1 MGAGSG
7 IEGKLN
13 EQSSAVGEGKMK
25 KNLQNAAG
33 ALVIGI
39 ISVFSTAPVN
49 AQLTTTNLT
58 ILSPED
64 LANAL
69 VGPGVTIE
77 NVTYTGSAIS
87 AGLFD
92 GGDGIIGFEGGV
104 VLSSGEISSIIGPN
118 TSDRTSTQLG
128 TPGDPDLDTL
138 SDKTTYDATVLEFD
152 FIPVSDVVT
161 FQYVFA
167 SEEYNEFVNTDYNDT
182 FAFLV
187 GSGTGRVN
195 CAVIGDPP
203 VPVSVN
209 NVNNGPDNDGVDAS
223 NAVFY
228 VNNDDGV
235 LNTEMDGL
243 TVVLTCEVQVIPM
256 ATNHIKMAIADATD
270 DYYDSN
276 VFLELGSFTSPPPT
290 PPEGGNNCPRT
301 QGYWKNHESKWPV
314 RELYLGSFLYDQNYL
329 LYLLKL
335 PVRGDISVA
344 LSKQLIA
351 AKLNLANDTPAEPV
365 YEAIMLAD
373 LLVGEAEL
381 PMGVRPGSALGQEM
395 EFVKTYLDDYNNGRF
410 TPDCKDDDSGSGQ
423 GKEKDNGRGKKS
435 NKKGRGRKK

>member
-1 MGAGSG
+1 
-7 IEGKLN
+7 
-13 EQSSAVGEGKMK
+13 MK
-25 KNLQNAAG
+25 KNVRNGAG
-33 ALVIGI
+33 ALLIGL
-39 ISVFSTAPVN
+39 ISVFSTAPVM
-49 AQLTTTNLT
+49 AQLTTTDLN

-64 LANAL
+64 LASAL

-77 NVTYTGSAIS
+77 NVTYTGSSVS
-87 AGLFD
+87 AGLFA

-138 SDKTTYDATVLEFD
+138 SGRTTFDATVLEFD
-152 FIPVSDVVT
+152 FIPVSDIVT

-167 SEEYNEFVNTDYNDT
+167 SEEYNEFVSTDYNDT

-209 NVNNGPDNDGVDAS
+209 NVNNGPANDGVDAS

-256 ATNHIKMAIADATD
+256 ATNHIKLAIADATD
-270 DYYDSN
+270 DFYDSN
-276 VFLELGSFTSPPPT
+276 VFLEQGSFTSPPPP

-314 RELYLGSFLYDQNYL
+314 QELYLGSVLYAQDYL
-329 LYLLKL
+329 LYLLRL
-335 PVRGDISVA
+335 PVRGDISVS

-365 YEAIMLAD
+365 FEAIILAD
-373 LLVGEAEL
+373 LLIGEDEL
-381 PMGVRPGSALGQEM
+381 PMGVRPGSELGQEM
-395 EFVKTYLDDYNNGRF
+395 EHVKTYLDDYNNGRF
-410 TPDCKDDDSGSGQ
+410 TPDCKDDDSGNGQ
-423 GKEKDNGRGKKS
+423 EKEKDAGRGKKS
-435 NKKGRGRKK
+435 NKKGGGRKK